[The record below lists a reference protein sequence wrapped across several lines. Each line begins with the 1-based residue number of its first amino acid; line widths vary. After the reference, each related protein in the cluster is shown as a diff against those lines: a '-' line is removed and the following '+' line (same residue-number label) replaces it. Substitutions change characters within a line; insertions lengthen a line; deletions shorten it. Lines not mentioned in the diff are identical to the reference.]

1 MTGQR
6 PSVSCP
12 RTRAPRATGQKRLKT
27 LDPRIHDSQRR
38 RPKSG
43 DEAAAARVLQR
54 RLHGIWPPGRHPSVS
69 CPHAGIQAERQKAAE
84 TPDPRIRG
92 DDSQRRR
99 PKSTDE
105 AAAAWVYN
113 VRITELGP
121 RGLPWRLERLLYDA
135 QNPNS
140 VFQIGFLTHEARRA
154 CRKDSRHQ
162 AREGMDL
169 ETHHR

>member
-12 RTRAPRATGQKRLKT
+12 RTRASRATGQKQLKHW
-27 LDPRIHDSQRR
+27 I
-38 RPKSG
+38 
-43 DEAAAARVLQR
+43 
-54 RLHGIWPPGRHPSVS
+54 
-69 CPHAGIQAERQKAAE
+69 
-84 TPDPRIRG
+84 PRIRG

-105 AAAAWVYN
+105 AAAACVYN

>member
-1 MTGQR
+1 MCMTGQR

-12 RTRAPRATGQKRLKT
+12 RTRASRATGQKQPKHWIPAFAGMTVSAGVQRALMKRP
-27 LDPRIHDSQRR
+27 PRAS
-38 RPKSG
+38 
-43 DEAAAARVLQR
+43 
-54 RLHGIWPPGRHPSVS
+54 
-69 CPHAGIQAERQKAAE
+69 
-84 TPDPRIRG
+84 
-92 DDSQRRR
+92 
-99 PKSTDE
+99 
-105 AAAAWVYN
+105 YN

-121 RGLPWRLERLLYDA
+121 RGLPWRLERPLYDA

-154 CRKDSRHQ
+154 CRKDPRHQ